1 VECVLCVE
9 VMQLEKK
16 VAVHLGNE
24 YPKRHVLVVI
34 YRDRE
39 RVLVV
44 VVDVVVCMISLVVVV
59 DLFGVDVV
67 WV

>member
-1 VECVLCVE
+1 
-9 VMQLEKK
+9 MQLEKK

-67 WV
+67 GV